1 MDFQETL
8 FYHSKSFIRNE
19 PTGLSCYIICRTQ
32 LKGFFDPACWDKTLN
47 HIINCHPLLHSIL
60 SEESDKPEM
69 ITLPEY
75 PTFKSSYEDIT
86 SMNKEQQ
93 ETFFLQKDEKD
104 HDHRFDLK
112 EYPLFYCNIYKTG
125 EDEHELIIHID
136 HQIIDGFSFFQFLQE
151 LTSTYDQFIAGKEI
165 TVEQEKGLTFSD
177 YVFVERFRRQTKRYQ
192 NAMDFALKVF
202 KDLPE
207 KISIPTKCQPSLI
220 NKVHFNTLH
229 TELDSL
235 LMNKVLEISS
245 HTSGIC
251 LNSLLM
257 ACYFKLMNLWSGQ
270 NDLIINMPV
279 FNREQHLPN
288 AKNIIGS
295 FLDIFPVRIQTSP
308 QEPIVSIARKIE
320 QFVRT
325 MLEYPI
331 SSIELSRKIAEQEGL
346 KQSSLSAIIFSNS
359 INMLPKG
366 ISHSSRYLTIGAP
379 KVQTGAPGTYI
390 DLVMYTWEN
399 KWCFDWNYV
408 RELFDAEYIQLLSE
422 QFTSM
427 LNQLVDDTNTKGY
440 EERSCSN
447 ILPLF
452 YIKLLEQTNKTEHAY
467 PLKTIYE
474 QISNT
479 VDLYPN
485 REAISYQG
493 VSLTY
498 TEFWKKANQMAH
510 FLRSLGVVRNSKVAL
525 LLNRTLDLPIVQLGI
540 LLAGGAYVP
549 IDPSYPSDRIQYMFL
564 VYAL

>member
-1 MDFQETL
+1 MMKRLTEVFDKITLDDIKDKTCIRDIAQTIKERYVTPEGYSFPLMDFQETL

-270 NDLIINMPV
+270 MI
-279 FNREQHLPN
+279 
-288 AKNIIGS
+288 
-295 FLDIFPVRIQTSP
+295 
-308 QEPIVSIARKIE
+308 
-320 QFVRT
+320 
-325 MLEYPI
+325 
-331 SSIELSRKIAEQEGL
+331 
-346 KQSSLSAIIFSNS
+346 SLSTCLYLTGNS
-359 INMLPKG
+359 I
-366 ISHSSRYLTIGAP
+366 YLMQ
-379 KVQTGAPGTYI
+379 KY
-390 DLVMYTWEN
+390 
-399 KWCFDWNYV
+399 
-408 RELFDAEYIQLLSE
+408 
-422 QFTSM
+422 
-427 LNQLVDDTNTKGY
+427 
-440 EERSCSN
+440 
-447 ILPLF
+447 
-452 YIKLLEQTNKTEHAY
+452 
-467 PLKTIYE
+467 
-474 QISNT
+474 
-479 VDLYPN
+479 N
-485 REAISYQG
+485 R
-493 VSLTY
+493 
-498 TEFWKKANQMAH
+498 
-510 FLRSLGVVRNSKVAL
+510 
-525 LLNRTLDLPIVQLGI
+525 
-540 LLAGGAYVP
+540 
-549 IDPSYPSDRIQYMFL
+549 
-564 VYAL
+564 